1 MTGRFCL
8 ALLLASSAWL
18 TVAGEGFFLGHFQ
31 AEVEEALVRL
41 RGILEEER
49 CRREFRGSRCQVD
62 PYRMGASPQPP

>member
-1 MTGRFCL
+1 MEAITSRL
-8 ALLLASSAWL
+8 E
-18 TVAGEGFFLGHFQ
+18 AGTPDTPE